1 MDKHDEKKEGGTPIE
16 RGMFNDDVSPPT
28 LPEESATT
36 LPARLALFNE
46 ELKELLGKYQLAL
59 GGEAY
64 LHEGKVVA
72 RAVVID
78 KPDGPRK

>member
-1 MDKHDEKKEGGTPIE
+1 MVKHVQKKVGGTPIE
-16 RGMFNDDVSPPT
+16 RGMSNDDVSPPT
-28 LPEESATT
+28 LPEELATT
-36 LPARLALFNE
+36 LEARLALFNK

-72 RAVVID
+72 RAVAVD
-78 KPDGPRK
+78 NFNGTRK